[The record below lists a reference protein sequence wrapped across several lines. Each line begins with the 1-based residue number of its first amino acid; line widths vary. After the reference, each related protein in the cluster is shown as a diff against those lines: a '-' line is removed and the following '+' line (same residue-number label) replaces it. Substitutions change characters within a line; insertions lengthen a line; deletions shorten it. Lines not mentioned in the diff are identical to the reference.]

1 MFQVDTQSSYIYIAY
16 IYSFFE
22 QTLLDRCLLTCLNC
36 VLPMSQSGIS
46 FSPLFLSFSFLF
58 FSPFF
63 TRDRFHQ
70 KNTRRV
76 KTVVLPSRSAGRSS
90 TTPRRIRTSIRL
102 ENIYIFS
109 PQVLPATNCPESQP
123 PHKTRPKKK
132 KKKKTERETG
142 RERERERGGESE
154 SDRQTDRQTADHK
167 INQRSIPVDN
177 PISLLFPDVI
187 YIARVGYFA
196 VFRKA

>member
-132 KKKKTERETG
+132 KKKKKTERETERDRDRERG
-142 RERERERGGESE
+142 RERE
-154 SDRQTDRQTADHK
+154 SDRQTDRQTDS
-167 INQRSIPVDN
+167 RSQDQSKVHTCW
-177 PISLLFPDVI
+177 
-187 YIARVGYFA
+187 
-196 VFRKA
+196 